1 MVREL
6 NLKFKLAVQQ
16 KGGVGIRSLRRIFNQ
31 MDFNGNKKLDCQ
43 EFEQALASFGI
54 FPKKVEL
61 QALMKFYDVDGDGSI
76 TYDEFLSGLKD
87 ELSERRLNMVKKAFG
102 MLDRDG
108 SGKITVSDLTGV
120 YDVSMNPEFLEGR
133 KTKDQLLGEFLDNFD
148 GARGNN
154 DGCVEWKEFYDYYSD
169 LAMSTPS
176 DEYFVRMME
185 STWQVPE
192 HDDAEQTKQT
202 VKHLHTEVKSR
213 IAQLARNDPA
223 LYRKIFNDF
232 DLNGSESLT
241 IDEVTNLI
249 AKLRISVERKYIYPF
264 FKIVDANNSGAIEFE
279 EFEAYLCA

>member
-6 NLKFKLAVQQ
+6 NLKFKLAIQQ
-16 KGGVGIRSLRRIFNQ
+16 KGGVGIRALRRVFHQ

-43 EFEQALASFGI
+43 EFEQALAAYGI

-61 QALMKFYDVDGDGSI
+61 QGLMKYYDVDGDGSI
-76 TYDEFLSGLKD
+76 GYEEFLSGLKD
-87 ELSERRLNMVKKAFG
+87 DMSERRVSMVKKCFST
-102 MLDRDG
+102 LDRDG
-108 SGKITVSDLTGV
+108 SGQIRIAEIANI

-133 KTKDQLLGEFLDNFD
+133 KTKDEILTEFLGSFE

-154 DGCVEWKEFYDYYSD
+154 DGVVTWEEFCDYYSD
-169 LAMSTPS
+169 LGMSTPS
-176 DEYFVRMME
+176 DEYFVKMLE
-185 STWQVPE
+185 CCWQVPE
-192 HDDAEQTKQT
+192 LEDAETAKST

-213 IAQLARNDPA
+213 IQQLARNDPS

-232 DLNGSESLT
+232 DLNGSEALT

-264 FKIVDANNSGAIEFE
+264 FKIVDCNNSGAIEFE
-279 EFEAYLCA
+279 EFEQYLCQ